1 MMKIFQ
7 STPEG
12 PVLEYKL
19 SFTSPTNARGELE
32 ELKRAL
38 TVVIQAYKNPTP
50 AGGDTPAPGA
60 AATGTAGA
68 GTPAALAIASALSG
82 QDRDIWSDTRLQAD
96 GSLQQDLL
104 KHDADLGR
112 TFFETVLK
120 GSITAAQFWSTRTHL
135 LRAYAIER
143 NQAKGA
149 YNVLATMKPKTVDN
163 AVRISLSREQIQDIF
178 RQHPLV
184 KRVYDENV
192 PKISEGDF
200 WRRFFSSRL
209 FKKLKGEKI
218 LPGDGYDDIVDTYLN
233 AGDEGEPGKSEGLL
247 NFSLYVCC
255 VEIANSRKK
264 QKTDSV
270 PNFINLEGN
279 EQHASQV
286 SLFEYVFIVYH
297 SSLH

>member
-1 MMKIFQ
+1 MKIFQ

-32 ELKRAL
+32 ELKKAL
-38 TVVIQAYKNPTP
+38 TVVIQAHKNPTP
-50 AGGDTPAPGA
+50 AVGTTPAPGA
-60 AATGTAGA
+60 PTLGVSGT
-68 GTPAALAIASALSG
+68 GTPAALAIASTLSG
-82 QDRDIWSDTRLQAD
+82 GRDMDVWSDARLQAD
-96 GSLQQDLL
+96 GGLQQDLL
-104 KHDADLGR
+104 KQDADLGR

-120 GSITAAQFWSTRTHL
+120 GSITAAQFWSTRIHL

-143 NQAKGA
+143 NQVKGA

-184 KRVYDENV
+184 KKVYDENV
-192 PKISEGDF
+192 PRISEGDF

-233 AGDEGEPGKSEGLL
+233 AGDEGELRGLQR
-247 NFSLYVCC
+247 C
-255 VEIANSRKK
+255 
-264 QKTDSV
+264 
-270 PNFINLEGN
+270 G
-279 EQHASQV
+279 ASWV
-286 SLFEYVFIVYH
+286 WDGG
-297 SSLH
+297 

>member
-19 SFTSPTNARGELE
+19 SFTSPNNARGELE
-32 ELKRAL
+32 ELKKAL
-38 TVVIQAYKNPTP
+38 TVVIQAHKNPTGGTP
-50 AGGDTPAPGA
+50 AAGGPATPAAPTPG
-60 AATGTAGA
+60 GLQGGVGN

-82 QDRDIWSDTRLQAD
+82 GRDADIWSDTRLQAD
-96 GSLQQDLL
+96 IDLQQELL
-104 KHDADLGR
+104 KHDTNLGK

-120 GSITAAQFWSTRTHL
+120 GSITGPQFWSTRTHV

-149 YNVLATMKPKTVDN
+149 YNVLATMKPKTIDN

-184 KRVYDENV
+184 KTVYDENV

-218 LPGDGYDDIVDTYLN
+218 LPGDQYDDIVDTYLN
-233 AGDEGEPGKSEGLL
+233 AGDEGEQALTCGEFYSYTRPITE
-247 NFSLYVCC
+247 
-255 VEIANSRKK
+255 
-264 QKTDSV
+264 TDV
-270 PNFINLEGN
+270 FVVD
-279 EQHASQV
+279 SQFTEEAKDW
-286 SLFEYVFIVYH
+286 SC
-297 SSLH
+297 S

>member
-32 ELKRAL
+32 ELKKAL
-38 TVVIQAYKNPTP
+38 TVVIQAHKNPTP
-50 AGGDTPAPGA
+50 AGGATLALGTPTPGVSV
-60 AATGTAGA
+60 A

-82 QDRDIWSDTRLQAD
+82 GQDTDIWSDARLQAD
-96 GSLQQDLL
+96 GGLQQDLL
-104 KHDADLGR
+104 KYDVDLGR

-233 AGDEGEPGKSEGLL
+233 AGDEGELRRLSE
-247 NFSLYVCC
+247 
-255 VEIANSRKK
+255 
-264 QKTDSV
+264 
-270 PNFINLEGN
+270 
-279 EQHASQV
+279 H
-286 SLFEYVFIVYH
+286 
-297 SSLH
+297 